1 MNDVTNQARADLLDP
16 SEIGDKQLTA
26 LLGRV
31 MSNQVD
37 SGELFFQRKRAESW
51 GLEDGKVK
59 DSSFSVNQG
68 VGIRAIQGEKTGF
81 AFTNEISNRSLQ
93 QAADAAKSIARA
105 GQARSVGLNRGNQ
118 VDPMYESIDP
128 IISMGEQE
136 KVALLNRLDRFAR
149 SLDNRVEQVV
159 LNLSASQDTM
169 FVCNSHGTECGDVR
183 PLVHF
188 SVFIVVSQGDRREVG
203 HGGCGGRFDLNSLL
217 ESCLLEDETK
227 EAVRSGVVNLDAED
241 APAGEMPVVLGPG
254 WPGILLHEAV
264 GHGLEGDFNRKGTS
278 KFAGRIGQQVAS
290 KLCTVID
297 DGTIAERRGSLSID
311 DEGTP
316 TRKNVL
322 IENGIL
328 RGYMQD
334 NLNAHLSG
342 TQSTGNGRRQSYAHL
357 PLPRMTNTYMLEG
370 ESDPEE
376 IFASID
382 NGVYAVKFSGG
393 QVDITN
399 GSFVFSATEAYR
411 IEKGKVTYPIRNATL
426 IGDGLDVMNK
436 ISMVGNDFAMDAGIG
451 VCGKEG
457 QGVPVGV
464 GQPTLKVD
472 SLRVGG
478 TAA

>member
-1 MNDVTNQARADLLDP
+1 MNDITRQARADLLDT
-16 SEIGDKQLTA
+16 SEIGDAELTA

-37 SGELFFQRKRAESW
+37 TGELFFQRKRSEAWS
-51 GLEDGKVK
+51 LEDGKVK

-105 GQARSVGLNRGNQ
+105 GQSQSIGLSQENQ
-118 VDPMYESIDP
+118 VAQMYEPIDP
-128 IISMGEQE
+128 IVSMDEQA
-136 KVALLNRLDRFAR
+136 KVALLNRLDRLAR
-149 SLDNRVEQVV
+149 SLDNRVEQVI
-159 LNLSASQDTM
+159 LNLSASHDTM
-169 FVCNSHGTECGDVR
+169 FVCNSQGTECGDVR

-188 SVFIVVSQGDRREVG
+188 SVSIVASQGDRREIG
-203 HGGCGGRFDLNSLL
+203 HGGCGGRFDLNSLV
-217 ESCLLEDETK
+217 ESGLLEDETK
-227 EAVRSGVVNLDAED
+227 EAVRSGLVNLDAKD
-241 APAGEMPVVLGPG
+241 APAGEMTVVLGPG

-278 KFAGRIGQQVAS
+278 KFAGRVGQQVAS

-297 DGTIAERRGSLSID
+297 DGTIAERRGSLTVD

-316 TRKNVL
+316 TRQNVL
-322 IENGIL
+322 IEDGIL

-334 NLNAHLSG
+334 NLNARLSG

-357 PLPRMTNTYMLEG
+357 PLPRMTNTYMLQGKSE
-370 ESDPEE
+370 PEE

-411 IEKGKVTYPIRNATL
+411 IENGKVTYPLRNATL
-426 IGDGLDVMNK
+426 IGDGLDVMNQ

-478 TAA
+478 TAT